1 MQIKDSMECAKS
13 ELDLFSVPPTNTA
26 IEEGHWDNIQPHP
39 NFDQS
44 PVIRFD
50 ITGTN
55 SHYVDLAATE
65 LHVKFVIYN
74 SRTEKL
80 APVKD
85 IGLVNNFLHSM
96 FEQCQVYLN
105 NVAVENTNK
114 CYAYRAYL
122 ENLLCYNNDAKEN
135 LLRGDFFF
143 PEDEKNEDYKASS
156 STNLKTTTLI
166 TKAQVHSDP
175 TDTTSAKVNASADSW
190 EAYGKIHCD
199 IFNINKYM
207 LNNIDI
213 KLVFTRSSDSFCLLG
228 AAGSKCV
235 VSIAD
240 TFLRIRRVRVSNAVM
255 LAHAMALEQ
264 TTAKYPIKRV
274 LVKPF
279 VIANNSSIF
288 TISGIHFGIMPTRVV
303 VGFVKTSAYGGTI
316 EQDPFYFHHI
326 GVNYLNLKVASR
338 ALPYAQ
344 GIQMSYYKKNY
355 TQGYMTLHKNIREA
369 SHGISYENYMQGNTL
384 YAFDLTPDLCSADH
398 FNLLKDG
405 SLDLDVHLE
414 NDTTTK
420 ALVTDK
426 IGYTA
431 MFYLEFD
438 NIIEITKE
446 RQVLVDYKL

>member
-44 PVIRFD
+44 PVIRYD

-55 SHYVDLAATE
+55 SHYIDLAATE
-65 LHVKFVIYN
+65 LHVKFIIYT
-74 SRTEKL
+74 SKAEKL
-80 APVKD
+80 APVD
-85 IGLVNNFLHSM
+85 NVGLANNFLHSM

-114 CYAYRAYL
+114 CYAYRSYL

-143 PEDEKNEDYKASS
+143 PETVKNVDFKD
-156 STNLKTTTLI
+156 TNTKYLKTQHLI
-166 TKAQVHSDP
+166 NKGQVG
-175 TDTTSAKVNASADSW
+175 TSPNKVNDKADAL

-213 KLVFTRSSDSFCLLG
+213 KLVFTRSSDSFCLFA
-228 AAGSKCV
+228 AAGTECT
-235 VSIAD
+235 VSIQD
-240 TFLRIRRVRVSNAVM
+240 TFLRIRRVKISNAVM

-279 VIANNSSIF
+279 VIANSSSIF

-303 VGFVKTSAYGGTI
+303 VGFVKTSAYGGTL
-316 EQDPFYFHHI
+316 EHDPFYFDHI
-326 GVNYLNLKVASR
+326 GATYLNLKVASR
-338 ALPYAQ
+338 SLPYAQ
-344 GIQMSYYKKNY
+344 GIHMSYYKKNY
-355 TQGYMTLHKNIREA
+355 TQAYMTFHKNIREA
-369 SHGISYENYMQGNTL
+369 SHGISYENYAKGNT
-384 YAFDLTPDLCSADH
+384 
-398 FNLLKDG
+398 
-405 SLDLDVHLE
+405 
-414 NDTTTK
+414 
-420 ALVTDK
+420 
-426 IGYTA
+426 
-431 MFYLEFD
+431 
-438 NIIEITKE
+438 
-446 RQVLVDYKL
+446 